1 MGGLKS
7 FMKKIISIFLTAIMC
22 LSVFTGCGN
31 GCSIGLRLYENDI
44 FIYTVGYDSGN
55 VHILGLTE
63 MGQQQNFLIIP
74 NEIDGGKVIGLG
86 ADGYDKKKINE
97 KYGKEI
103 YASFNSEKLKKI
115 FIEMKYLDYDTID
128 INFGSVP
135 NLEGI
140 YLVEKIEF
148 NKKNGYAFLEEYSS
162 RNIYTAEAIEFGR
175 GKFTKKA
182 NVLYVYNYV
191 NTYSDEYYW
200 IDNYKYGEKIEYIP
214 EQPLRDGYTFEGWY
228 KEEEC
233 INRWNFAT
241 DSLPSEQLDN
251 DGNVVYQETKLY
263 AKWIKN

>member
-1 MGGLKS
+1 
-7 FMKKIISIFLTAIMC
+7 
-22 LSVFTGCGN
+22 
-31 GCSIGLRLYENDI
+31 
-44 FIYTVGYDSGN
+44 
-55 VHILGLTE
+55 
-63 MGQQQNFLIIP
+63 
-74 NEIDGGKVIGLG
+74 
-86 ADGYDKKKINE
+86 
-97 KYGKEI
+97 
-103 YASFNSEKLKKI
+103 
-115 FIEMKYLDYDTID
+115 MKYLDYDPID
-128 INFGSVP
+128 IIFGSVP

-148 NKKNGYAFLEEYSS
+148 NKKNGYAFLDEYSS